1 MLSNY
6 KMRVNNEAES
16 KEAKELF
23 KGLGYLVV
31 NHIDREKGFIV
42 ASKGATSPLNF
53 DYWCSVE
60 NELTISQLRDLV
72 AQSKKEQGLISGVEA
87 FNANMDGERVLWRYK
102 ENDWQEW
109 TDLTAWSKSALTDSN
124 YSFKLKPNTVK
135 IEIEIPAPFEPE
147 DDDEVYFIDCDT
159 KRGYSS
165 DVIGQGCDPDWIQFG
180 AWKSEDEIKQVVAA
194 LRSALT
200 NK

>member
-1 MLSNY
+1 
-6 KMRVNNEAES
+6 MRVNNEAES

-109 TDLTAWSKSALTDSN
+109 TDLTVWSKSALTDSN
-124 YSFKLKPNTVK
+124 YSFKLEPNTVK

-159 KRGYSS
+159 KIGYSS
-165 DVIGQGCDPDWIQFG
+165 DIIGQGCDHDWIQFG
-180 AWKSEDEIKQVVAA
+180 AWKSEAEIKQVVAA